1 MQFHH
6 LKYFGTKFV
15 GQNIC
20 MIVVLLLSLTTVKEY
35 FDQIIIN
42 RNDVFMGFK
51 SLEIDGWNI

>member
-1 MQFHH
+1 MHLHH

-42 RNDVFMGFK
+42 RNDVFIGFK
-51 SLEIDGWNI
+51 SLEIDG